1 MTVMTSAPQITARE
15 NKVLQMPTELSLAV
29 VLEVSDA
36 LRQLLADVFGLLRV
50 PRRRRD
56 CQFD

>member
-1 MTVMTSAPQITARE
+1 
-15 NKVLQMPTELSLAV
+15 MPTELSLAV